1 MLEWVKHLVGMEPME
16 VQAMYDEDMI
26 DEDFVQYN
34 AYDIIFTVLYAGS
47 LNQIKLEVY
56 FTPEEAFN
64 AFKLLNKK
72 IEELVR
78 LNTSV
83 ALSLVCRNK
92 EGEIIRHG
100 ISGIVGIQHNIPQF
114 SEVLDE

>member
-1 MLEWVKHLVGMEPME
+1 MEA
-16 VQAMYDEDMI
+16 QAMYDEDMI

>member
-1 MLEWVKHLVGMEPME
+1 MLEWVKHLVGMERME
-16 VQAMYDEDMI
+16 VQAMYDEDMLE
-26 DEDFVQYN
+26 EDFVQYS
-34 AYDIIFTVLYAGS
+34 AYDIIFTVLYAGN

-56 FTPEEAFN
+56 FTPEEAYK
-64 AFKLLNKK
+64 AFHILNKK

-78 LNTSV
+78 VNNAV
-83 ALSLVCRNK
+83 AMSLVCRNK